1 MVGEIVSTIPVDG
14 CGGTVQGLPRV
25 ADKNTPRLM
34 DAAGECL
41 LYDEFR
47 PNVHLVG
54 YRFQILQR
62 LSVLK
67 LPAMIVTLSK
77 YLNLKE
83 NPHEEV

>member
-1 MVGEIVSTIPVDG
+1 MRRY
-14 CGGTVQGLPRV
+14 QGLPQV
-25 ADKNTPRLM
+25 AETNTPRRM
-34 DAAGECL
+34 DAAEECL
-41 LYDEFR
+41 LYYEFR

-67 LPAMIVTLSK
+67 PPAMIVTLSK
-77 YLNLKE
+77 YLNSKE